1 MLRSWIDD
9 TFCKRECIKF
19 IPACGDIHR
28 FDFFLSP
35 PRCCCGRLVGEHTWL
50 ETGPFMSHW
59 PGPQAVQEERWSV
72 ECHTQASATDAYGTI
87 DFQDS
92 ADRNCHAKYVRVAV
106 DTKAEALLQLML
118 REWQMERPK
127 LLLTVHGGA
136 ENFPLPLKV
145 RQAFSKGL
153 ITAAQST
160 GAWIFTDGI
169 NTGVSLYVG
178 EAVKAYGT
186 NGRRKR
192 NAVGVTPWGVID
204 NHGDLIGRD
213 VLRPYQPLRSPLS
226 KTVCLNS
233 LHSHFL
239 LVDDGTLGK
248 HGCQLGLRRKLERHI
263 QLQKIHPS
271 EYVCGF
277 VHVFVCVPNG
287 PMLLACV
294 LLYLTGVS
302 VYTYCV
308 GTVYRQLDTDIK
320 EDFLLRIGGMF
331 GLERADVNQLYNLL
345 MECMDY
351 RQSVSNL
358 GRADVALGSAHST
371 KSSPAEQLGTALA
384 WDRADVANKHIQVY
398 GQYWQVG
405 SLEQAMLDALIM
417 DRVGFVKLLIDNG
430 MTMNRFLTVSRLEEL
445 YNTQQ
450 GPTDN
455 FLHHLVEDVKQ
466 NHIPKGYRVSLID
479 VGQVIEYLI
488 GGAYRSTYTRKHF
501 RAYYNHLHTHCMVSD
516 HGRVSFSFACQ
527 IPNNSPPCK
536 PVFHTAQPYKRKEAQ
551 QQSSKLGDSSL
562 VVFNFNDLFVWAV
575 LQRRQQMALFLWQHG
590 EEAMV
595 RATVAC
601 KLYRAM
607 AHEAKQSNMDDTTA
621 EQLKT
626 YSLDFGQLA
635 VDVLDNAFRQNE
647 RMAMKLLTSEMEAW
661 SHFTCLQMAVSSR
674 LRPFVSHSCTQM
686 LLTDLWTGRL
696 NMRKNSWF
704 KIILSI
710 LMPPA
715 ILLLDF
721 KSQAEMS
728 HVPQSQEALQ
738 FIWDT
743 GRPEAAQEGHTVTK
757 VPKFIPVTTLC
768 LFWTRRLYEFYNTPV
783 VKFMFHTMSYLA
795 FLMLFSYTV
804 LVKMEDRPSTQEW
817 LVIVYIVSTA
827 VEKIREVFM
836 SEPRKPSQKL
846 KVWFGEYWNVSDF
859 LAILL
864 FLVGL
869 ALRWHSGSYRT
880 AGRIT
885 YCLDIIFWYVR
896 MLDLLAVNQH
906 AGHYLTM
913 ITKMTSNMF
922 YIVVMMAIVLLSFGV
937 SRKAILSPDEAPSWS
952 LLRDVVNQP
961 YWMMFGEG
969 YPDEIDACAEGKPC
983 APGAFLHPFL
993 QAVYLFFQYLIMV
1006 NVLLALLN
1014 NVYFKMKST
1023 SKKLW
1028 MYNRYR
1034 YIMTY
1039 QEKPWLPPP
1048 LISLSHVTLCVTA
1061 IYRKHRGLSEK
1072 ERDSCRLS
1080 ECVCELKRLHE
1091 FEDRCVIAYFHEK
1104 KQDVL
1109 CSQIHRIQAT
1119 AERAEEMGVVIGEV
1133 SERVHFIQDSLQV
1146 LDSQLGQLQVLSAL
1160 AVDTLTLL
1168 SASDSLQQKEAHLGY
1183 CRPIAHSHHYSPNS
1197 CTLPHIDITPCHT
1210 PKAYHST
1217 PPSLLWGLTSLSHRP
1232 PLEWHPGTW
1241 GDGGREGWGAG
1252 ETKEEEK
1259 VQSIMVHHSG
1269 EVWPVDYG
1277 FGPHDSLPHLGG
1289 AGHRDKTPCESCG
1302 PSHCGSPLH
1311 PWTWAVEGSLE
1322 PPHCKPWAYYDPEM
1336 SMEEDKEGEV
1346 GQPFNVDVSRAS
1358 SHDFLLLDPQ
1368 DERGCGAMGLVN
1380 PSFCKDDDPGAA
1392 SPRLGQW
1399 GRKCPRRWTCL
1410 SRDQPHRHRRSP
1422 SSSMENMA
1430 LSNPSL
1436 RPLQASFPALDC
1448 LSGERSFTADIPLG
1462 CSKSR
1467 VILCC
1472 VVAMS
1477 AMEKNNLMRLA
1488 HTIPF
1493 TPGSIMTGEEVSVY
1507 SLEEVEAAGAE
1518 SSVISWS
1525 PRGLSAVLQPLSSE
1539 GCLDGALRRAMRV
1552 LCTWAEGDILSVGC
1566 VYVVKAF
1573 QPKVI
1578 RTWQRVF
1585 HSDTPLQLCLREIQQ
1600 QRAAQKLMHVF
1611 NQVKPENVPLSP
1623 RFLDVSLLHC
1633 HSDGQWLTIERNM
1646 LGDFRKYNNNTGEEI
1661 TPCCGMEET
1670 LLAFSHWTYQ
1680 YSCRELLV
1688 LDIQGVGS
1696 ELTDPSV
1703 IRADDKSLTG
1713 DMVFGPAN
1721 LGDTAIQSFV
1731 LKHTCNSCCKNLG
1744 LLGKRKELFRPPLS

>member
-1 MLRSWIDD
+1 VESQPQSQRSWIDD

-19 IPACGDIHR
+19 IP
-28 FDFFLSP
+28 FFLSP

-213 VLRPYQPLRSPLS
+213 VSVVLRPYQPLRSPLS

-271 EYVCGF
+271 EYGVPVVCVVVEGGPDI
-277 VHVFVCVPNG
+277 VSMVLDYVSSVPPVPVFVFEG
-287 PMLLACV
+287 SGRSADLLAFLHKQTAMDRCNY
-294 LLYLTGVS
+294 LYIYKTQITIFDS
-302 VYTYCV
+302 ES
-308 GTVYRQLDTDIK
+308 
-320 EDFLLRIGGMF
+320 EDQQ
-331 GLERADVNQLYNLL
+331 EADCAIL
-345 MECMDY
+345 MAT
-351 RQSVSNL
+351 L
-358 GRADVALGSAHST
+358 KGT

-430 MTMNRFLTVSRLEEL
+430 MSMNRFLTVSRLEEL

-501 RAYYNHLHTHCMVSD
+501 RAYYNHLHTHSCTLHPPQS
-516 HGRVSFSFACQ
+516 
-527 IPNNSPPCK
+527 PNNSPSCK
-536 PVFHTAQPYKRKEAQ
+536 PVFHTAQPYKRKERSMVPRDPKEAQ

-721 KSQAEMS
+721 KSQADMS

-743 GRPEAAQEGHTVTK
+743 GRPEAAQEEGHTVTK
-757 VPKFIPVTTLC
+757 VPKFIPVTTPC

-1048 LISLSHVTLCVTA
+1048 LVSLSHVTLLLCCCSMLVL
-1061 IYRKHRGLSEK
+1061 IQKLYLGRE
-1072 ERDSCRLS
+1072 
-1080 ECVCELKRLHE
+1080 ELKRLHE
-1091 FEDRCVIAYFHEK
+1091 FEDRCVIAYFHKK

-1109 CSQIHRIQAT
+1109 CSQIHRIRAT

-1168 SASDSLQQKEAHLGY
+1168 SASDSLQQKEAHLGH
-1183 CRPIAHSHHYSPNS
+1183 CRPIAHSHHHSPNS

-1252 ETKEEEK
+1252 ETKEEEE
-1259 VQSIMVHHSG
+1259 VQSIMVHHGG
-1269 EVWPVDYG
+1269 EVCPVGFG

-1289 AGHRDKTPCESCG
+1289 AGLRDKTPCES
-1302 PSHCGSPLH
+1302 S
-1311 PWTWAVEGSLE
+1311 
-1322 PPHCKPWAYYDPEM
+1322 
-1336 SMEEDKEGEV
+1336 
-1346 GQPFNVDVSRAS
+1346 
-1358 SHDFLLLDPQ
+1358 
-1368 DERGCGAMGLVN
+1368 
-1380 PSFCKDDDPGAA
+1380 
-1392 SPRLGQW
+1392 
-1399 GRKCPRRWTCL
+1399 
-1410 SRDQPHRHRRSP
+1410 
-1422 SSSMENMA
+1422 
-1430 LSNPSL
+1430 
-1436 RPLQASFPALDC
+1436 
-1448 LSGERSFTADIPLG
+1448 
-1462 CSKSR
+1462 
-1467 VILCC
+1467 
-1472 VVAMS
+1472 
-1477 AMEKNNLMRLA
+1477 MEKNNLMRLA

-1493 TPGSIMTGEEVSVY
+1493 TPGSIMAGEEVSVY

-1585 HSDTPLQLCLREIQQ
+1585 HSDTPLQLCLDICVTYFN
-1600 QRAAQKLMHVF
+1600 VF
-1611 NQVKPENVPLSP
+1611 LPP

-1744 LLGKRKELFRPPLS
+1744 LSGKRKELFRPPLS

>member
-1 MLRSWIDD
+1 MLCVVFQSQRSWIDD

-28 FDFFLSP
+28 FEFFLSP
-35 PRCCCGRLVGEHTWL
+35 PRCCCGRRVGEHTWL

-59 PGPQAVQEERWSV
+59 PVPQAVQEERWSV

-92 ADRNCHAKYVRVAV
+92 ADRNCHYVRVAV

-248 HGCQLGLRRKLERHI
+248 HACQLGLRRKLERHI
-263 QLQKIHPS
+263 QLQKIHPRVNQGVPVVCVVVEGGPDIVS
-271 EYVCGF
+271 MVLDYVSS
-277 VHVFVCVPNG
+277 VPPVPVFVFEG
-287 PMLLACV
+287 SGRSADLLAFLHKQTAMDRCANY
-294 LLYLTGVS
+294 LYIYKTQITIFDS
-302 VYTYCV
+302 ES
-308 GTVYRQLDTDIK
+308 
-320 EDFLLRIGGMF
+320 EDQQ
-331 GLERADVNQLYNLL
+331 EADCAIL
-345 MECMDY
+345 MAT
-351 RQSVSNL
+351 L
-358 GRADVALGSAHST
+358 KGT

-430 MTMNRFLTVSRLEEL
+430 MSMNRFLTVSRLEEL

-501 RAYYNHLHTHCMVSD
+501 RAYYNHLHAHCMVSD
-516 HGRVSFSFACQ
+516 HGRISGRLFCSSCTLHPPQ
-527 IPNNSPPCK
+527 SPNNSPSCK
-536 PVFHTAQPYKRKEAQ
+536 PVFHTAQPYKRKVSQ

-607 AHEAKQSNMDDTTA
+607 AHEAKQSNMDDTTV

-721 KSQAEMS
+721 KSQADMS

-743 GRPEAAQEGHTVTK
+743 GRPEAAQEEGHTVTK
-757 VPKFIPVTTLC
+757 EGQDVEKGSACWERTSDPEADTVIPVTTPC

-1048 LISLSHVTLCVTA
+1048 LVSLSHVTLCVTA

-1072 ERDSCRLS
+1072 ERDSCRLKLYLGR
-1080 ECVCELKRLHE
+1080 EELKRLHE
-1091 FEDRCVIAYFHEK
+1091 FEDRCVIAYFHKK

-1109 CSQIHRIQAT
+1109 CSQIHRIRAT

-1168 SASDSLQQKEAHLGY
+1168 SASDSLQQKEAHLGH
-1183 CRPIAHSHHYSPNS
+1183 CRPIAHSHHHSPNS

-1217 PPSLLWGLTSLSHRP
+1217 PPSLLWGLTSL
-1232 PLEWHPGTW
+1232 T
-1241 GDGGREGWGAG
+1241 
-1252 ETKEEEK
+1252 
-1259 VQSIMVHHSG
+1259 
-1269 EVWPVDYG
+1269 
-1277 FGPHDSLPHLGG
+1277 
-1289 AGHRDKTPCESCG
+1289 
-1302 PSHCGSPLH
+1302 
-1311 PWTWAVEGSLE
+1311 
-1322 PPHCKPWAYYDPEM
+1322 
-1336 SMEEDKEGEV
+1336 
-1346 GQPFNVDVSRAS
+1346 
-1358 SHDFLLLDPQ
+1358 
-1368 DERGCGAMGLVN
+1368 
-1380 PSFCKDDDPGAA
+1380 
-1392 SPRLGQW
+1392 
-1399 GRKCPRRWTCL
+1399 
-1410 SRDQPHRHRRSP
+1410 
-1422 SSSMENMA
+1422 
-1430 LSNPSL
+1430 
-1436 RPLQASFPALDC
+1436 
-1448 LSGERSFTADIPLG
+1448 
-1462 CSKSR
+1462 
-1467 VILCC
+1467 
-1472 VVAMS
+1472 
-1477 AMEKNNLMRLA
+1477 MEKNNLMRLA

-1493 TPGSIMTGEEVSVY
+1493 TPAGEEVSVY

-1518 SSVISWS
+1518 SSIISWS

-1633 HSDGQWLTIERNM
+1633 HSDGKWLTIERNM

-1703 IRADDKSLTG
+1703 IRADDKRYSLTG

-1721 LGDTAIQSFV
+1721 LGDTAIQNFV

-1744 LLGKRKELFRPPLS
+1744 LSGKRKELFRPPLGNDYVDCHVTD

>member
-1 MLRSWIDD
+1 MLCVVFQSQRSWIDD

-28 FDFFLSP
+28 CTGIGTVCQVCQNLISYE
-35 PRCCCGRLVGEHTWL
+35 CCCGRLVGEHTWL

-213 VLRPYQPLRSPLS
+213 VSVVLRPYQPLRSPLS

-263 QLQKIHPS
+263 QLQKIHPRVNQGVPVVCVVVEGGPDIVS
-271 EYVCGF
+271 MVLDYVSS
-277 VHVFVCVPNG
+277 VPPVPVFVFEG
-287 PMLLACV
+287 SGRSADLLAFLHKQTAMDRCAV
-294 LLYLTGVS
+294 PLSSSTNYLYIYKTQITIFDS
-302 VYTYCV
+302 ES
-308 GTVYRQLDTDIK
+308 
-320 EDFLLRIGGMF
+320 EDQQ
-331 GLERADVNQLYNLL
+331 EADCAIL
-345 MECMDY
+345 MAT
-351 RQSVSNL
+351 L
-358 GRADVALGSAHST
+358 KGT

-430 MTMNRFLTVSRLEEL
+430 MSMNRFLTVSRLEEL

-516 HGRVSFSFACQ
+516 HGRVSACTLHPPQ
-527 IPNNSPPCK
+527 SPNNSPSCK
-536 PVFHTAQPYKRKEAQ
+536 PVFHTAQPYKRKVCER
-551 QQSSKLGDSSL
+551 SGTRTNRSGTTSKLGDSSL

-721 KSQAEMS
+721 KSQADMS

-743 GRPEAAQEGHTVTK
+743 GRPEAAQEEGHTVTK
-757 VPKFIPVTTLC
+757 VSLC
-768 LFWTRRLYEFYNTPV
+768 LGDVLPL
-783 VKFMFHTMSYLA
+783 MSYLA

-1048 LISLSHVTLCVTA
+1048 LVSLSHVTLCVTT

-1072 ERDSCRLS
+1072 ERDSCRLKLYLGR
-1080 ECVCELKRLHE
+1080 EELKRLHE
-1091 FEDRCVIAYFHEK
+1091 FEDRCVIAYFHKK

-1109 CSQIHRIQAT
+1109 CSQIHRIRAT

-1168 SASDSLQQKEAHLGY
+1168 SASDSLQQKEAHLGH
-1183 CRPIAHSHHYSPNS
+1183 CRPIAHSHHHSPNS

-1252 ETKEEEK
+1252 ETKEEEE
-1259 VQSIMVHHSG
+1259 VQSIMVHHG
-1269 EVWPVDYG
+1269 
-1277 FGPHDSLPHLGG
+1277 
-1289 AGHRDKTPCESCG
+1289 
-1302 PSHCGSPLH
+1302 
-1311 PWTWAVEGSLE
+1311 
-1322 PPHCKPWAYYDPEM
+1322 
-1336 SMEEDKEGEV
+1336 
-1346 GQPFNVDVSRAS
+1346 
-1358 SHDFLLLDPQ
+1358 
-1368 DERGCGAMGLVN
+1368 
-1380 PSFCKDDDPGAA
+1380 
-1392 SPRLGQW
+1392 
-1399 GRKCPRRWTCL
+1399 
-1410 SRDQPHRHRRSP
+1410 
-1422 SSSMENMA
+1422 
-1430 LSNPSL
+1430 
-1436 RPLQASFPALDC
+1436 
-1448 LSGERSFTADIPLG
+1448 
-1462 CSKSR
+1462 
-1467 VILCC
+1467 
-1472 VVAMS
+1472 

-1493 TPGSIMTGEEVSVY
+1493 TPGSIMAGEEVSVY

-1585 HSDTPLQLCLREIQQ
+1585 HSDTPLQLCLDICVTYFN
-1600 QRAAQKLMHVF
+1600 VF
-1611 NQVKPENVPLSP
+1611 LPP

-1744 LLGKRKELFRPPLS
+1744 LSGKRKELFRPPLS

>member
-1 MLRSWIDD
+1 MSWIDD
-9 TFCKRECIKF
+9 TFCKRESGIG
-19 IPACGDIHR
+19 I
-28 FDFFLSP
+28 FFPLSLP
-35 PRCCCGRLVGEHTWL
+35 PRCCCGRLLGEHTWL
-50 ETGPFMSHW
+50 ETGPFMSRW
-59 PGPQAVQEERWSV
+59 PGPHVVQEERWSV

-87 DFQDS
+87 DFQDC
-92 ADRNCHAKYVRVAV
+92 AERNCHAKYVRVAV
-106 DTKAEALLQLML
+106 DAKAEALLHLML

-127 LLLTVHGGA
+127 LLLTVHGGE
-136 ENFPLPLKV
+136 ENFPLPPKV

-160 GAWIFTDGI
+160 GAWIITDGI
-169 NTGVSLYVG
+169 NTGVSQYVG

-186 NGRRKR
+186 NGCRKR

-204 NHGDLIGRD
+204 NHSDLIGRD
-213 VLRPYQPLRSPLS
+213 VLRPYQPLRNPLS

-263 QLQKIHPS
+263 QMQKIHPS

-294 LLYLTGVS
+294 LLYLTAVS

-331 GLERADVNQLYNLL
+331 GLERADINQLYNLL

-351 RQSVSNL
+351 RQSITIFDSESEDQQE
-358 GRADVALGSAHST
+358 ADCAILMATLKGT
-371 KSSPAEQLGTALA
+371 KASPAEQLSTALA

-430 MTMNRFLTVSRLEEL
+430 MTMKRFLTVSRLEEL

-501 RAYYNHLHTHCMVSD
+501 RAYYNRLHADSCTLHPPQS
-516 HGRVSFSFACQ
+516 
-527 IPNNSPPCK
+527 PNSSQSCP

-607 AHEAKQSNMDDTTA
+607 AHEAQQSNMDDTSA

-715 ILLLDF
+715 ILLLEF
-721 KSQAEMS
+721 KSQADMS

-743 GRPEAAQEGHTVTK
+743 GRPEA
-757 VPKFIPVTTLC
+757 C
-768 LFWTRRLYEFYNTPV
+768 LFWTRRLYEFYNAPV

-817 LVIVYIVSTA
+817 LVIAYIVSTA

-969 YPDEIDACAEGKPC
+969 YPDEIDACAEGKSC
-983 APGAFLHPFL
+983 APGAFLNPFL

-1006 NVLLALLN
+1006 NVLLAFLN

-1039 QEKPWLPPP
+1039 QEKPWLPAP
-1048 LISLSHVTLCVTA
+1048 LISLSHMTLCVTA
-1061 IYRKHRGLSEK
+1061 IYRKHRGSSEK

-1080 ECVCELKRLHE
+1080 ECACELKRLHE
-1091 FEDRCVIAYFHEK
+1091 FEDRCVMAYFHKK

-1109 CSQIHRIQAT
+1109 CSQIHRIRAT

-1146 LDSQLGQLQVLSAL
+1146 LDSQLGQLQDLSAM

-1168 SASDSLQQKEAHLGY
+1168 SASDSLQQKEAHLGH
-1183 CRPIAHSHHYSPNS
+1183 CRPIAHSHHHSPNNW
-1197 CTLPHIDITPCHT
+1197 TLPHIDITPCHT
-1210 PKAYHST
+1210 PKAYRST
-1217 PPSLLWGLTSLSHRP
+1217 PPSLLQGHTSSRSHRP

-1241 GDGGREGWGAG
+1241 GVDGREGWGAG
-1252 ETKEEEK
+1252 ETKEEEE
-1259 VQSIMVHHSG
+1259 VQSITVHHGG
-1269 EVWPVDYG
+1269 EVWPVGYG
-1277 FGPHDSLPHLGG
+1277 FAPHDSLPHLGG
-1289 AGHRDKTPCESCG
+1289 AGLRDRTPCELCG
-1302 PSHCGSPLH
+1302 PSHCGSPLY
-1311 PWTWAVEGSLE
+1311 PWAWAVEGSLE
-1322 PPHCKPWAYYDPEM
+1322 PPHCKHWAYCDPEM
-1336 SMEEDKEGEV
+1336 SMEEEEEEEV
-1346 GQPFNVDVSRAS
+1346 GQPFDVDVSRAS

-1368 DERGCGAMGLVN
+1368 DERGCGARGLVN

-1392 SPRLGQW
+1392 SSRLGQW

-1410 SRDQPHRHRRSP
+1410 SRDQPHRHSRSP
-1422 SSSMENMA
+1422 SSN
-1430 LSNPSL
+1430 
-1436 RPLQASFPALDC
+1436 LD
-1448 LSGERSFTADIPLG
+1448 PHY
-1462 CSKSR
+1462 
-1467 VILCC
+1467 
-1472 VVAMS
+1472 S

-1493 TPGSIMTGEEVSVY
+1493 TPVSIMAGEEVSVY
-1507 SLEEVEAAGAE
+1507 SLEEVEDAGAE

-1539 GCLDGALRRAMRV
+1539 GCLDGPLRRAMRV
-1552 LCTWAEGDILSVGC
+1552 LCTWAEGDVLSVGC

-1633 HSDGQWLTIERNM
+1633 HSNGQWLTIERNM

-1661 TPCCGMEET
+1661 APCCGMEET

-1744 LLGKRKELFRPPLS
+1744 LSGKSQKLFRPPLS